1 MRIDNRAHVPWLIF
15 VVLATLFATWLYLG
29 NFAPNQLPAGLGLP
43 RQLMQQ
49 PSQHRSVGGTPLG
62 LTFGAVAFAI
72 FIFAG
77 VLGVRKKFVLWRIG
91 TVQSWMRAHIWLT
104 LLTVPLVILHSG
116 FRLGGEMTTLL
127 VILYLIVMVS
137 GIYGL
142 ALQNRMPHM
151 MMERLPSEIVSEQIP
166 HIRSRL
172 YVAAKKLRESL
183 KLAPVVAMEAVG
195 ARAGAMREHPAGS
208 TALAEDAV
216 SEATLAEFLDRQ
228 VLPYLSARSGKRFPL
243 GKARFSED
251 TFRFLQLRVAE
262 TYRARVAEIQSW
274 CDERRMLDLQ
284 LKMHHWLHGW
294 LFIHVPISFIL
305 IGLTGWHAFV
315 TLFYY

>member
-62 LTFGAVAFAI
+62 LTFGAVAFGI

-195 ARAGAMREHPAGS
+195 SPGWSHAGTSGRFNRLGRGRSVRGDAGRISGPAGS
-208 TALAEDAV
+208 PV
-216 SEATLAEFLDRQ
+216 SQRSKRKKISAWKGAFLGRHVSISSTSRGRD
-228 VLPYLSARSGKRFPL
+228 LPGPGSGNPKL
-243 GKARFSED
+243 
-251 TFRFLQLRVAE
+251 V
-262 TYRARVAEIQSW
+262 
-274 CDERRMLDLQ
+274 
-284 LKMHHWLHGW
+284 
-294 LFIHVPISFIL
+294 
-305 IGLTGWHAFV
+305 
-315 TLFYY
+315 